1 LQLIDIPKEITTIMT
16 GIIVL
21 AVVIINEA
29 VKRWDDRRIQHKAAL
44 ALESAA
50 VTA

>member
-1 LQLIDIPKEITTIMT
+1 MT

-29 VKRWDDRRIQHKAAL
+29 VKRWDDKRIQQKAAL
-44 ALESAA
+44 ALATRVVA
-50 VTA
+50 Q

>member
-29 VKRWDDRRIQHKAAL
+29 VKRWDDRRIQNKAAA
-44 ALESAA
+44 ALETVAVSA
-50 VTA
+50 